1 MHAWVHEG
9 LQGMQGMQ
17 GMRTLSVETGEHP
30 SSPLCCQPVCGICP
44 QVQSEGLTG
53 PRINVTTRRTRLI
66 SPHRRFFAVYHP
78 LAAPA

>member
-1 MHAWVHEG
+1 M
-9 LQGMQGMQ
+9 QGMQGMQ

>member
-1 MHAWVHEG
+1 MHGCAKG
-9 LQGMQGMQ
+9 LA

-30 SSPLCCQPVCGICP
+30 SCPLCCQPVCGICP

-53 PRINVTTRRTRLI
+53 PRTNVTTRRTRLI
-66 SPHRRFFAVYHP
+66 SPHLSRLRFFAVYHP